1 MPANKKEKEYVY
13 YLYALAASL
22 QYFYTIYTVSI
33 FKLKQSFNFFT
44 VNVQLGHGDSW
55 AEKTES
61 EYIQSL
67 IL

>member
-1 MPANKKEKEYVY
+1 MY

-44 VNVQLGHGDSW
+44 VNVQLGHGDTW
-55 AEKTES
+55 AEIAES
-61 EYIQSL
+61 QYTQPL